1 MWPPSR
7 TSATKICA
15 SSCTTATLEIS
26 VYVKKSGSR
35 NIKLTRSAMSVVVER
50 ANNLKPK
57 KKREI
62 NLASI
67 AKS

>member
-15 SSCTTATLEIS
+15 SSCTTATLKIS